1 MPGSDLPR
9 MNPTPSRRGF
19 VAALGLGQLVSWGAL
34 YYSFPLI
41 AEAMAKD
48 MSWSR
53 NDIYGAAT
61 LGLLA
66 AALIAYPVG
75 AIIDQGQGRKVMV
88 GATAATS
95 ITLVFWSAVTNMPA
109 LYAVVV
115 TLGMLQA
122 ALLYEPAFAVAVRQ
136 LGTLQSRSAITTIT
150 LWAGFSSTLFVPLVQ
165 YMLDTLGWRGA
176 LLGLAA
182 INAAIA
188 APLYLWAIPSGDIQ
202 EKGDHKVSVSAGNH
216 ILPIFRNPG
225 FYLLT
230 ASFCAYMAMFSGFTY
245 HIYPLL
251 VALSADTQSVVFA
264 IALIGPAQV
273 GARIF
278 ILLFRQITIKHLGLL
293 TGLAFPLAIWLLKAP
308 PSTLSL
314 AVLCVLYGGANGI
327 FTIVRGMAVPE
338 LLSRRNYGRINGIML
353 VPMSL
358 ARAVAPWAI
367 AAYWTH
373 SGTPEGA
380 IHVILTLAI
389 LVPVL
394 FGLAIKANRIRE
406 EGPASGREDQ
416 DGFPAER

>member
-1 MPGSDLPR
+1 

-48 MSWSR
+48 MGWSR

-75 AIIDQGQGRKVMV
+75 AMIDQGHGRKVMV
-88 GATAATS
+88 GATAAAS
-95 ITLVFWSAVTNMPA
+95 IALVFWSGVTSMPG

-115 TLGMLQA
+115 ALGMLQA

-136 LGTLQSRSAITTIT
+136 LGSQQSRPAITTIT
-150 LWAGFSSTLFVPLVQ
+150 LWAGFSATVFVPLVQ
-165 YMLDTLGWRGA
+165 YMLDAFEWRGA

-182 INAAIA
+182 INIAIA
-188 APLYLWAIPSGDIQ
+188 APLYLWAIPPGKLQGKS
-202 EKGDHKVSVSAGNH
+202 DHKASEAGKNH
-216 ILPIFRNPG
+216 VLPVLRNPG

-251 VALSADTQSVVFA
+251 IALSADTQSVVFA

-273 GARIF
+273 AARIL
-278 ILLFRQITIKHLGLL
+278 ILLFKQVTIKRLGLL
-293 TGLAFPLAIWLLKAP
+293 TGLAFPLAILLLKTP
-308 PSTLSL
+308 PSAFTL
-314 AVLCVLYGGANGI
+314 AALCVLYGGANGI

-338 LLSRRNYGRINGIML
+338 LLSRHNYGRINGIML
-353 VPMSL
+353 IPMSL

-380 IHVILTLAI
+380 IHVMLTLAI

-394 FGLAIKANRIRE
+394 FGLAIRANRICEACPDFANAHRD
-406 EGPASGREDQ
+406 ASQYRGND
-416 DGFPAER
+416 AK